1 MSLYALADQMAAKG
15 RNGDSVLVHMT
26 PGEVQGLQALAMA
39 NGGSLTINPE
49 TGLPEA
55 NFLKKLLPMIAGAA
69 LGPAGFG
76 VFSSAL
82 GAAGAVGGFEAL
94 RTGSLSRGLAAGL
107 GAYGGASLASGLAG
121 AGAGAEGAAGA
132 LGVEGAGTAAGSQAA
147 MLADQMAG
155 FGSEGLQHLAGG
167 ASYAAGAA
175 PSMSSALAAGTKALG
190 TEAGRNAFL
199 ANMGGGSKALSAGL
213 MAAVPAMLA
222 DKGVTTKTQMPGD
235 TGYIRQFSFDPYT
248 QQYVPIGVYPAS
260 EYGKEPPPGMADGGI
275 VALADGGSAAY
286 EWWKGQG
293 KTPDEYY
300 GYLTQKIGEM
310 PNMSRQ
316 QIDTAMQQYGISN
329 EDVAEAMRRSG
340 MSQATQWSALS
351 GPQGLAG
358 MNENIRAAAE
368 RALEDPSYTRE
379 TAEKQMRMY
388 GINEADVQRATG
400 MGLAD
405 IFANR
410 PVNIPETTTTNL
422 PIAPTG
428 PNETYTKED
437 VTKGW
442 FGGTGEPV
450 VGVKEFDPTGRIQR
464 PIPRDIAQHEEWYN
478 RLTGGSQQA
487 YDYLMGRGAYPTK
500 PVTASG
506 ALFRPYG
513 EVVLGQPATSFNTPF
528 IFDPQTR
535 TYKPNPNYKKPEGIK
550 PTVGGAGSTT
560 GAGTA
565 GTVDPRSMFDEASYL
580 EANPDVAD
588 EIRSGKANFGDAYGH
603 FLRYGLAEGR
613 QGGVPDINA
622 FKKALEEWERSQQA
636 GSGASPGDAFGG
648 TSSGDTGSGGF
659 SGMSNSGEGGEGSVG
674 GWRQGG
680 SVKRMALGGLGS
692 LAVGGT
698 TGYDLG
704 TYSDGGRLLKGPGD
718 GVSDSIPATIGGSR
732 PARLADGEFVVPARI
747 VSEIGNGSTDAGAR
761 KLYAMMDR
769 VQRARGKT
777 VGKGKVAK
785 DTNADKYLPA

>member
-55 NFLKKLLPMIAGAA
+55 NFLKKMLPAIAGAA
-69 LGPAGFG
+69 LNFFAPG
-76 VFSSAL
+76 VGTAIGSAL
-82 GAAGAVGGFEAL
+82 GASAAVGTGVAVGGLTAL
-94 RTGSLSRGLAAGL
+94 ATGSLSRGLAAGL
-107 GAYGGASLASGLAG
+107 GAYGGAGL
-121 AGAGAEGAAGA
+121 
-132 LGVEGAGTAAGSQAA
+132 T
-147 MLADQMAG
+147 
-155 FGSEGLQHLAGG
+155 
-167 ASYAAGAA
+167 
-175 PSMSSALAAGTKALG
+175 SALADTGASALG
-190 TEAGRNAFL
+190 TEAFGAAAKEGVAPEVVQKAVEDRIASASMADKLGAGFKAATASPSAAFDFL
-199 ANMGGGSKALSAGL
+199 KPNLQTAYA
-213 MAAVPAMLA
+213 AAVPAMMA
-222 DKGVTTKTQMPGD
+222 DKGVPTKTQMPGD

-248 QQYVPIGVYPAS
+248 QRYTPVGVYPAS

-422 PIAPTG
+422 PVAPTG
-428 PNETYTKED
+428 PGGTYTKED

-464 PIPRDIAQHEEWYN
+464 PIPRDIPQHEEWYN

-565 GTVDPRSMFDEASYL
+565 GTVDPRSMFDEAAYL
-580 EANPDVAD
+580 KANPDVAD
-588 EIRSGKANFGDAYGH
+588 EIKSGKANFGDAYGH

-636 GSGASPGDAFGG
+636 GSAG
-648 TSSGDTGSGGF
+648 SSGDNPAGSMGL
-659 SGMSNSGEGGEGSVG
+659 SGETGVSAAGEANAGGPGSAG
-674 GWRQGG
+674 GADNARGG
-680 SVKRMALGGLGS
+680 LIKRMALGGLGS

>member
-55 NFLKKLLPMIAGAA
+55 NFLKKMLPAIAGAA
-69 LGPAGFG
+69 LNFFAPG
-76 VFSSAL
+76 VGTAIGSAL
-82 GAAGAVGGFEAL
+82 GASAAVGTGVAVGGLTAL
-94 RTGSLSRGLAAGL
+94 ATGSLSRGLAAGL
-107 GAYGGASLASGLAG
+107 GAYGGAGL
-121 AGAGAEGAAGA
+121 
-132 LGVEGAGTAAGSQAA
+132 T
-147 MLADQMAG
+147 
-155 FGSEGLQHLAGG
+155 
-167 ASYAAGAA
+167 
-175 PSMSSALAAGTKALG
+175 SALADTGASALG
-190 TEAGRNAFL
+190 TEAFGAAAKEGVAPEVVQKAVEDRIASASMADKLGAGFKAATASPSAAFDFL
-199 ANMGGGSKALSAGL
+199 KPNLQTAYA
-213 MAAVPAMLA
+213 AAVPAMLA

-248 QQYVPIGVYPAS
+248 QRYTPVGVYPAS
-260 EYGKEPPPGMADGGI
+260 EYGKEPPPGMAGGGI

-422 PIAPTG
+422 PVAPTG
-428 PNETYTKED
+428 PGGTYTKED
-437 VTKGW
+437 ITKGW
-442 FGGTGEPV
+442 WGGTGEPV
-450 VGVKEFDPTGRIQR
+450 VGVKEFDPMGRIQR

-487 YDYLMGRGAYPTK
+487 YDYLMGRGAYPIK

-535 TYKPNPNYKKPEGIK
+535 TYKPNPNYKKPESLK
-550 PTVGGAGSTT
+550 TTVGGAGSTT

-565 GTVDPRSMFDEASYL
+565 GTVDPRSLFDEASYL
-580 EANPDVAD
+580 EANPDVAA
-588 EIRSGKANFGDAYGH
+588 EIESGKANFGDAYGH

-613 QGGVPDINA
+613 LGGVKDINA
-622 FKKALEEWERSQQA
+622 FRQALEEWERSQQA

-648 TSSGDTGSGGF
+648 TSSGETGVSAEGEANAGGPG
-659 SGMSNSGEGGEGSVG
+659 SAGGPDNARG
-674 GWRQGG
+674 GLI
-680 SVKRMALGGLGS
+680 KRMALGGLGA
-692 LAVGGT
+692 LAAGGT
-698 TGYDLG
+698 ASHLG
-704 TYSDGGRLLKGPGD
+704 DYSDGGRLLKGPGD
-718 GVSDSIPATIGGSR
+718 GVSDSIPATIGNRR
-732 PARLADGEFVVPARI
+732 PARLADGEFVIPARI

>member
-94 RTGSLSRGLAAGL
+94 RTGSLSRGLVAGL

-213 MAAVPAMLA
+213 MAAVPATMA
-222 DKGVTTKTQMPGD
+222 EKSVSTKTQMPGD
-235 TGYIRQFSFDPYT
+235 TGYIRQFTFDPYT
-248 QQYVPIGVYPAS
+248 QRYTPVGVYPAS

-340 MSQATQWSALS
+340 MSQASQWSALS

-358 MNENIRAAAE
+358 LNENIRAAAE
-368 RALEDPSYTRE
+368 RAFEDPSYTQA
-379 TAEKQMRMY
+379 TAEKQMQLY

-400 MGLAD
+400 MGLSD

-410 PVNIPETTTTNL
+410 PGSTTNL

-450 VGVKEFDPTGRIQR
+450 VGVKEFDPTSRIQR
-464 PIPRDIAQHEEWYN
+464 PIPRDIPQHEEWYN

-535 TYKPNPNYKKPEGIK
+535 TYKPNPNYKKPE
-550 PTVGGAGSTT
+550 PMVSST
-560 GAGTA
+560 AGTA
-565 GTVDPRSMFDEASYL
+565 GKVDTGATTAGAVNPRALFDEASYL
-580 EANPDVAD
+580 AANPDVAD

-613 QGGVPDINA
+613 QGGVKDIVA
-622 FKKALEEWERSQQA
+622 FKKALAAAQEPV
-636 GSGASPGDAFGG
+636 SGAAAGG
-648 TSSGDTGSGGF
+648 A
-659 SGMSNSGEGGEGSVG
+659 
-674 GWRQGG
+674 
-680 SVKRMALGGLGS
+680 VKRMALGGLGS